1 VPAAAGSASH
11 QQASPG
17 EERTW
22 QRVTLAPG
30 VELHYEPYV
39 ADAEGGFVR
48 KLIEAARTI
57 LGSHPE
63 KGLEE
68 QK

>member
-1 VPAAAGSASH
+1 MT
-11 QQASPG
+11 

-30 VELHYEPYV
+30 VELHYE
-39 ADAEGGFVR
+39 ASASEANR
-48 KLIEAARTI
+48 NAMAAIIEAARTI

-63 KGLEE
+63 KGTE
-68 QK
+68 QHP

>member
-1 VPAAAGSASH
+1 MAEPATKAVH
-11 QQASPG
+11 EPYMN

-30 VELHYEPYV
+30 VELHYEASDPT
-39 ADAEGGFVR
+39 ARRGAIR
-48 KLIEAARTI
+48 KLIDAARTI
-57 LGSHPE
+57 LGSNQE
-63 KGLEE
+63 KDTEE

>member
-1 VPAAAGSASH
+1 MS
-11 QQASPG
+11 

-30 VELHYEPYV
+30 VELHYEASV
-39 ADAEGGFVR
+39 ATARRGVIH
-48 KLIEAARTI
+48 KLIEAARAI

-63 KGLEE
+63 KGTGEE
-68 QK
+68 K